1 MDKVIE
7 IVEAVHKDMGHYGK
21 ATTAEAIK
29 VRYLIPS
36 DCWRE
41 GMAILDACIPCQ
53 LYKRPQNAQLTAT
66 IHPYGIKEVFALWEI
81 DYAGPY
87 VETPRGNL
95 YIITAIEYIT
105 SKAFA
110 YPLAERSAEA
120 AIEVLEEIVWTFGKP
135 DEIISDNGEEF
146 RGQKF
151 SAALN
156 RYGIKHNKTSPGHPQ
171 TNGKVERLNTEL
183 IERLQ
188 RITAE
193 EGNHLEDWDL
203 YIRQALFA
211 FAAHKNERLG
221 ATPFFLQYGV
231 EPVLPS
237 TSLTANPIS
246 RVDRAE
252 AIESRKQH
260 VQDLSKY
267 RTEAAKKYQT
277 ALERIASSRDDSYFK
292 SPIIL
297 GDLVM
302 REPLNRKSKLHPRWD
317 GPFVI
322 LGSSDGDAYQLGT
335 ANGYVLKNLVNIE
348 RLRKLNQE
356 ERKKYKDDFWEA
368 SNRLKSQD
376 EQARK
381 DRELKNIDIQLRKA
395 TLEHLQAQQRGEPVS
410 LEKHAQLSQER
421 RKKLTQLEA
430 TAPATR
436 PAEVDTSSR
445 SGRTRRLPTRF
456 LE

>member
-1 MDKVIE
+1 
-7 IVEAVHKDMGHYGK
+7 MGHYGK

-41 GMAILDACIPCQ
+41 
-53 LYKRPQNAQLTAT
+53 
-66 IHPYGIKEVFALWEI
+66 
-81 DYAGPY
+81 
-87 VETPRGNL
+87 
-95 YIITAIEYIT
+95 
-105 SKAFA
+105 
-110 YPLAERSAEA
+110 
-120 AIEVLEEIVWTFGKP
+120 
-135 DEIISDNGEEF
+135 
-146 RGQKF
+146 
-151 SAALN
+151 
-156 RYGIKHNKTSPGHPQ
+156 
-171 TNGKVERLNTEL
+171 ERLNTEL